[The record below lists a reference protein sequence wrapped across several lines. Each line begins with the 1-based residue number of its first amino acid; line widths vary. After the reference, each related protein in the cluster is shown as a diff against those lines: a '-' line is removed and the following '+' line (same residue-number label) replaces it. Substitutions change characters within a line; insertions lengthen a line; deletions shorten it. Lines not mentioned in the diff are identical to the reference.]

1 MVVAVVFADDALGT
15 VLFEGF
21 LDGSYDCVDRVLLRA
36 YFQLGQRAPGVVVAV
51 AVGRSARRV
60 FRGSTRRRW
69 WIWRGPSPR
78 GKRTDTAGLE

>member
-36 YFQLGQRAPGVVVAV
+36 YFQLGQRAPAVVAV
-51 AVGRSARRV
+51 A
-60 FRGSTRRRW
+60 
-69 WIWRGPSPR
+69 
-78 GKRTDTAGLE
+78 